1 MGYSAFGAGGVS
13 NTTRGI
19 FGGGGNPSNVNNIE
33 YITFETEGNGT
44 DFGDL
49 TVARRMN
56 RGMSNSIRG
65 VFAGGYTPTY
75 LNTMDYVTIATTAN
89 ATDFGDILATTGSH
103 ACCSDAHGGLA
114 R

>member
-19 FGGGGNPSNVNNIE
+19 FGGGGNPSNANNIE
-33 YITFETEGNGT
+33 YITFATEGNGT

-49 TVARRMN
+49 TVARKMN

-65 VFAGGYTPTY
+65 VFSGGYTPTY

-103 ACCSDAHGGLA
+103 ASCSDSHGGIG
-114 R
+114 